1 MKQRAKT
8 LTKAAHCV
16 YQIHYHIV
24 FPVKYRRALL
34 YKDVEEI
41 ITETA
46 EGIAERYEI
55 KMEAVGCDKNH
66 IHLLCGAHPKIAPG
80 EIVNIFK
87 SITAREV
94 FKRKPELREEMWGGE
109 FWSDGYYVATVGEK
123 GNWGKVEAYV
133 KNQGQGESVKQLKLF

>member
-1 MKQRAKT
+1 MKRVAKT
-8 LTKAAHCV
+8 LKKAAHCV

-34 YKDVEEI
+34 HKDVEEI

-46 EGIAERYEI
+46 AGIAERYEI
-55 KMEAVGCDKNH
+55 EMEAIGCDKNH

-94 FKRKPELREEMWGGE
+94 FRRKPELKEEVWGGE
-109 FWSDGYYVATVGEK
+109 FWSSGYYGATVGEK
-123 GNWGKVEAYV
+123 GNWGRVEAYV
-133 KNQGQGESVKQLKLF
+133 KNQGQGEDVKQLKLF